1 MNKVISSSE
10 IPGNKDYENLVELNY
25 QLYNGLFLTLPLDG
39 VEQTGLLLP
48 LLETRAQKGLSRGEN
63 PAEILEDFFTT
74 HRPNFSEKERIQFL
88 FRVIQYVERQVV
100 LVDALEDAAYP
111 KVHKTEES
119 NVLSLLKER
128 IKADGLDA
136 QFEETLKNFGSK
148 VILTAHPTQFYPGQ
162 VLAIITD
169 LVAAIR
175 KQDIAGSR
183 DLLQQLGSTPFFNQ
197 EKPTPFDEATNL
209 SWYLS
214 NIFYDAIGTILD
226 GLSDVLPERN
236 VGTNQLLSVG
246 FWPGGDRDGNPFVN
260 ADVTR
265 KVAQKLRSLIMSCY
279 HRDVRDLKRRLSF
292 KGVYEKLEEIE
303 RKLYKEITKPAR
315 TSLSLSGLHESLD
328 EIEDLVQ
335 KNYKGLYLDKLH
347 SFRYKV
353 NAFGFH
359 FANLDIRQD
368 SRVIHRSF
376 DHFCAQFPGLLP
388 DGFEDFVP
396 AQQIAAMLA
405 LKGTAATAD
414 LSNLQLSDP
423 LEIDTIQSLATIA
436 EIQALNGE
444 AGCHRYIISNCRGAI
459 DIARVMA
466 LLTLLSPEGATI
478 RTDVVPLFETIDDL
492 ASAGGAMTGLYEY
505 EAYRRHLSSRDN
517 KQTVML
523 GFSDGT
529 KDGGYLMANWA
540 IFRAKEDLTAA
551 SRAKGIEVA
560 FFDGRGGP
568 PARGGGSTYD
578 FYAALGKRIESNQ
591 IQLTV
596 QGQTISSYYG
606 NTEAAGHNLRQLL
619 AAGLENNLYER
630 PERELEGEQRA
641 LIAELAEIGYE
652 HYRAFKAHPL
662 FLPYL
667 EEMSTLK
674 YYGLTNIGSRPT
686 KRSGGSSLKFEDLRA
701 IPFVGAWAQ
710 LKQNVPGYYGLGTA
724 LKKLETEGRLDE
736 CKALYRDSKFFKAL
750 VDNSMQ
756 SMSKS
761 TFELTAYMGEHPRFG
776 TFWRELHSEFQVSVE
791 MALKISGHQVLLQ
804 DNPSSRLSIALRQKL
819 VLPLLIIQQFAL
831 MKVQGAEARAEQAS
845 EQDEEALGV
854 AKNSFVEDYE
864 KMVMRSLFGNVNASR
879 NSA

>member
-1 MNKVISSSE
+1 MNSE
-10 IPGNKDYENLVELNY
+10 ASHSQIPGNTEYENLVELNY

-39 VEQTGLLLP
+39 VQQTGMLLP
-48 LLETRAQKGLSRGEN
+48 LLETRAQKGLANGEN
-63 PAEILEDFFTT
+63 PAEILEDFFAT
-74 HRPNFSEKERIQFL
+74 HRPNYSEEEQIQFL

-111 KVHKTEES
+111 KVHKTDEN
-119 NVLSLLKER
+119 NVLRLLKDR
-128 IKADGLDA
+128 IKADGLEA
-136 QFEETLKNFGSK
+136 QFVETLRNFGSK

-175 KQDIAGSR
+175 RQDISQSR
-183 DLLQQLGSTPFFNQ
+183 ELLQQLGNTPFFNQ
-197 EKPTPFDEATNL
+197 QKPTPYDEATNL

-214 NIFYDAIGTILD
+214 NIFYDAIGRIID
-226 GLSDVLPERN
+226 GLADVLPERKTP
-236 VGTNQLLSVG
+236 TNQLLSVG

-265 KVAQKLRSLIMSCY
+265 QVAEKLRSLIMTCY

-292 KGVYEKLEEIE
+292 KGVYEKLEKIE
-303 RKLYKEITKPAR
+303 RKLYKEITKPGR
-315 TSLSLSGLHESLD
+315 TSLSLLGLHEAID
-328 EIEDLVQ
+328 QIEKTLCEE
-335 KNYKGLYLDKLH
+335 YKGLYVGKLRSFRNKLH
-347 SFRYKV
+347 
-353 NAFGFH
+353 AFGFH

-368 SRVIHRSF
+368 SRVIHRTF
-376 DHFCAQFPGLLP
+376 THFCAQFPDLLP
-388 DGFEDFVP
+388 SNFEQLEP
-396 AQQIAAMLA
+396 AQQIDAMLS
-405 LKGTAATAD
+405 LEGTHATSD
-414 LSNLQLSDP
+414 LSSLALEDP

-459 DIARVMA
+459 DIVRV
-466 LLTLLSPEGATI
+466 LTLLKLLTPQGAAI
-478 RTDVVPLFETIDDL
+478 RTDIVPLFETIDDL
-492 ASAGGAMTGLYEY
+492 ASAGAAMAGLYSHKIYQE
-505 EAYRRHLSSRDN
+505 HLSSRSN

-540 IFRAKEDLTAA
+540 IFRAKEDLTEV
-551 SRAKGIEVA
+551 SRAAGIEVA

-578 FYAALGKRIESNQ
+578 FYAALGRRIESNQ

-606 NTEAAGHNLRQLL
+606 NAEAANHNLRQLL
-619 AAGLENNLYER
+619 AAGLENNLYDR
-630 PERELEGEQRA
+630 PERELNDDQRA
-641 LIAELAEIGYE
+641 LITELAEISYD

-686 KRSGGSSLKFEDLRA
+686 KRGGGSGLKFEDLRA

-724 LKKLETEGRLDE
+724 LKRLEDEGRLEE
-736 CKALYRDSKFFKAL
+736 CRSLYRGSKFFKAL

-761 TFELTAYMGEHPRFG
+761 NFELTAYMGDHPKFG
-776 TFWRELHSEFQVSVE
+776 GFWNELHAEFQLSVE
-791 MALKISGHQVLLQ
+791 MALKISGHRVLLQ

-819 VLPLLIIQQFAL
+819 VLPLLIIQQYAL
-831 MKVQGAEARAEQAS
+831 MKAQGGETNREASDAS
-845 EQDEEALGV
+845 
-854 AKNSFVEDYE
+854 VEGLDKPTQTLAVYE